1 MRSTI
6 LVPLVLLIL
15 AGGEA
20 VFDDSLPTTFI
31 GLDLLQDEGKAVDN
45 RRLTRQSL
53 VQNVNGSS
61 NEILPLFQGMGTHY
75 SYIYVGT

>member
-6 LVPLVLLIL
+6 LGPLVLLIL

-20 VFDDSLPTTFI
+20 IFDESLPTTFI

-45 RRLTRQSL
+45 RRLTRHLQG
-53 VQNVNGSS
+53 QNANGSS